1 MSPDVSIQSE
11 VKYAR
16 AAAASG
22 RLMTRQLTRPC
33 ALLKA
38 DIARP
43 SSRSALHRLP
53 PAAL

>member
-43 SSRSALHRLP
+43 SSHSALQLP
-53 PAAL
+53 PAAS